1 MKENKL
7 EDILSYRSLILAEKV
22 VVAEIERLR
31 DIVPKRITFWKR
43 YDTALNE
50 YQKTLHEIRKAID
63 YYVSKANKK

>member
-1 MKENKL
+1 MTKEL

-43 YDTALNE
+43 YDTALSE
-50 YQKTLHEIRKAID
+50 YQKALYEIRKAID